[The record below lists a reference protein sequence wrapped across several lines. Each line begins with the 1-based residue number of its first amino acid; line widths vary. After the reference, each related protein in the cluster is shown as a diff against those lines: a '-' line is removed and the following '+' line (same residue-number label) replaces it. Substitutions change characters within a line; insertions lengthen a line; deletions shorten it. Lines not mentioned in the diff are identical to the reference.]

1 LENGKEGRGQSWNSS
16 YAVLEDA
23 AVIDQCVRVFVEE
36 GRKRAKRTDIPCQ
49 RCSFLKRVQL
59 SSDMM
64 ALFVGRMEESET
76 HPALQTTILE
86 ARAGK
91 VIEYGVVLLDFR
103 IRSVG

>member
-1 LENGKEGRGQSWNSS
+1 
-16 YAVLEDA
+16 
-23 AVIDQCVRVFVEE
+23 
-36 GRKRAKRTDIPCQ
+36 
-49 RCSFLKRVQL
+49 
-59 SSDMM
+59 MM
-64 ALFVGRMEESET
+64 ALFVGRREESET